1 MEKAL
6 NDFYSL
12 VDKYQ
17 KTHSFT
23 SRFFS
28 IRE

>member
-17 KTHSFT
+17 KTHSFA
-23 SRFFS
+23 SRYFA
-28 IRE
+28 ILE